1 MSVNREKKQ
10 KANKNVPKNEKLK
23 SSIGTKIYI
32 QILLISLV
40 AMAVIWFMVSSLQK
54 ISDAN
59 EKIINKQV
67 VEVEAISEIS
77 RDFSYI
83 NGQVLIHVLTDR
95 EGDMESIGE
104 GINER
109 IAELDVKTKAF
120 DSLLGKDDARREDFD
135 KFAADYAR
143 YKKTVESLLNT
154 SKVNKQQAEV
164 SATSNLS
171 MFDAN
176 IEGYIDSIIEYT
188 NGEMEREQASIAD
201 IFETVPYIAF
211 GSFAFFAISIAVSI
225 IVISLTVVR
234 PVKKSTKQ
242 IDMIVNGIKEKEG
255 DLTQRIEVKSRDEI
269 GRFSS
274 GINDF
279 LGLVQNIISSMIVSC
294 SELGIQGKVVEKN
307 VGNANEKADNIS
319 ATMQELAAGMEEV
332 SATITMLNEDTL
344 NMENS
349 VVQAAD
355 KAARGSDYAKD
366 VKVKAHEVEQ
376 RAINSKAKAVNIIAS
391 IDTSV
396 SESVENSKQIYKI
409 TELTEEILGIASKTN
424 LLALNA
430 SIEAARA
437 GEAGRGFAVVAD
449 EIRALA
455 DNSRNTANY
464 IQNISGEVVGHV
476 EDLANDTQEIL
487 SFIHKSVLEDYE
499 TLERT
504 GKEYFEAAEE
514 MDGIME
520 DFKTCMSELLYLVKK
535 INKANDGINTTVGDS
550 TQEITGV
557 AEDTSELSENMG
569 QIVRALQ
576 EVNDVVERL
585 EGSVSHFIKY

>member
-120 DSLLGKDDARREDFD
+120 DSLLSKGDARREDFD
-135 KFAADYAR
+135 KFTADYAR

>member
-120 DSLLGKDDARREDFD
+120 DSLLSKGDARREDFD

-269 GRFSS
+269 LEFS
-274 GINDF
+274 
-279 LGLVQNIISSMIVSC
+279 
-294 SELGIQGKVVEKN
+294 
-307 VGNANEKADNIS
+307 
-319 ATMQELAAGMEEV
+319 
-332 SATITMLNEDTL
+332 
-344 NMENS
+344 
-349 VVQAAD
+349 
-355 KAARGSDYAKD
+355 
-366 VKVKAHEVEQ
+366 
-376 RAINSKAKAVNIIAS
+376 
-391 IDTSV
+391 
-396 SESVENSKQIYKI
+396 
-409 TELTEEILGIASKTN
+409 
-424 LLALNA
+424 
-430 SIEAARA
+430 
-437 GEAGRGFAVVAD
+437 
-449 EIRALA
+449 
-455 DNSRNTANY
+455 
-464 IQNISGEVVGHV
+464 
-476 EDLANDTQEIL
+476 
-487 SFIHKSVLEDYE
+487 
-499 TLERT
+499 
-504 GKEYFEAAEE
+504 
-514 MDGIME
+514 
-520 DFKTCMSELLYLVKK
+520 
-535 INKANDGINTTVGDS
+535 
-550 TQEITGV
+550 
-557 AEDTSELSENMG
+557 
-569 QIVRALQ
+569 
-576 EVNDVVERL
+576 
-585 EGSVSHFIKY
+585 

>member
-59 EKIINKQV
+59 EKIIDKQV

-120 DSLLGKDDARREDFD
+120 DSLLCKDDARREDFD

-188 NGEMEREQASIAD
+188 NGEMGREQASIAD

-211 GSFAFFAISIAVSI
+211 GSFAFFAISIVISI

-255 DLTQRIEVKSRDEI
+255 DLTQRIEVRSRDEI

-279 LGLVQNIISSMIVSC
+279 LGLVQNIISSMIASC

-349 VVQAAD
+349 VVQAAG

-487 SFIHKSVLEDYE
+487 SFIHKNVLEDYE